1 MSIVI
6 SFQYQFLKILN
17 YFRLTMELKRHLS
30 FLYIYHWYLMQHCK
44 DVSYFYVQYS
54 WIFFNVGKSCVKSYV
69 NQRCSHLK
77 FRIFI
82 ILEFEC
88 CMSITKSSMPVQI
101 HNHNSCVYD
110 DWEFCICF
118 LTSKGWVLNMNWLNS
133 ASW

>member
-1 MSIVI
+1 MSFVI

-17 YFRLTMELKRHLS
+17 YFILTMELKRHLS
-30 FLYIYHWYLMQHCK
+30 FCTYITDIWCNIVKMVLFLCT
-44 DVSYFYVQYS
+44 VFVNF
-54 WIFFNVGKSCVKSYV
+54 FFNVGKSYV

-118 LTSKGWVLNMNWLNS
+118 LTLKGWVLNMNWLNS

>member
-1 MSIVI
+1 MSFVI

-17 YFRLTMELKRHLS
+17 YFILTMELKRHLS

-44 DVSYFYVQYS
+44 DGVIFMYS
-54 WIFFNVGKSCVKSYV
+54 ICEFFFNVGKSYV

-118 LTSKGWVLNMNWLNS
+118 LTLKGWVLNMNWLNN